1 MRRFIKYFL
10 IICIPISFAGCKKL
24 FDTNP
29 QDFVDQEQ
37 FYQTE
42 QQLNSALMA
51 VYSPLGKGELYGARM
66 IGRLGM
72 DADEA
77 FYNSSIFTGVLNNS
91 ILPTDSYITSFWR
104 VCYEAINR
112 ANLLLKYIDRPKMD
126 EKNRN
131 IIKGEALFLRGYYYL
146 LLTSNFGDV
155 PLILEPSLSASQ
167 STKIPQAKSKKVYEQ
182 IIADL
187 TEAQGIV
194 LTASEIGYGG
204 RVNRS
209 AVQGILAR
217 VCLYMAGNPINDFT
231 KYEVARAWADSVITS
246 KEHTLNPDYTNVFK
260 NYAADIYDIKE
271 SILEV
276 EFYGNSQGVYKKG
289 GTVGNANGI
298 RYTANPAD
306 PRYGRSDGFLNI
318 TPTLWKL
325 YPDAGSLTSSDL
337 RRDWSIAPFSL
348 SGNPA
353 VEKAWTASQVIDRYP
368 GKFRRFYET
377 VSPKTSSTPQNF
389 PLLRYSDV
397 LLMYA
402 EADNYINQGP
412 TPEALESINQVRRR
426 AYGLPV
432 KLGSSGMPSPVDLD
446 MSISYSDFLKEIKD
460 ERSREL
466 SFECLRKRDLVRWGD
481 FLNNMKEV
489 YNQVININPNSR
501 AIPVYKN
508 VTKRDELWPIP
519 AYEMGVNSELV
530 QNVGW

>member
-1 MRRFIKYFL
+1 MKRFIRYFL
-10 IICIPISFAGCKKL
+10 LVYILMSFAGCKKL

-42 QQLNSALMA
+42 QQLKNALMA

-66 IGRLGM
+66 IGRLGL

-77 FYNSSIFTGVLNNS
+77 FYNSSIFTGVLDNS
-91 ILPTDSYITSFWR
+91 IIPTDSYITSFWR

-112 ANLLLKYIDRPKMD
+112 ANLLLKYVDRPKMN
-126 EKNRN
+126 EKDKNV
-131 IIKGEALFLRGYYYL
+131 IKGEALFLRGYYYL
-146 LLTSNFGDV
+146 LLTSNFGNI
-155 PLILEPSLSASQ
+155 PLILEPSLSGSQ
-167 STKIPQAKSKKVYEQ
+167 SPNIKQTTSKEVYEQ

-194 LTASEIGYGG
+194 LRASEIGYGG

-246 KEHTLNPDYTNVFK
+246 GEHELNASYADVFK
-260 NYAADIYDIKE
+260 NYATDTYDIKE

-276 EFYGNSQGVYKKG
+276 EFYGNSTGIYTEG
-289 GTVGNANGI
+289 GAVGNANGI
-298 RYTANPAD
+298 RYTTNPAD

-318 TPTLWKL
+318 TPRLWNL
-325 YPDAGSLTSSDL
+325 YPDASSLTSRDL

-353 VEKAWTASQVIDRYP
+353 VEKAWTVTQIINRYP

-377 VSPKTSSTPQNF
+377 VLPKTSSTPQNF

-402 EADNYINQGP
+402 EADNYMNQGP
-412 TPEALESINQVRRR
+412 TPKALESINQVRRR

-432 KLGSSGMPSPVDLD
+432 SSPSTVDLD
-446 MSISYSDFLKEIKD
+446 MNISYEDLLKEIKD

-481 FLNNMKEV
+481 FLKNMKEV
-489 YNQVININPNSR
+489 YSQVIDIDANSR
-501 AIPVYKN
+501 AVPVYRN
-508 VTKRDELWPIP
+508 VSKRDELWPIP
-519 AYEMGVNSELV
+519 AYEMGVNSSLV
-530 QNVGW
+530 QNFGW